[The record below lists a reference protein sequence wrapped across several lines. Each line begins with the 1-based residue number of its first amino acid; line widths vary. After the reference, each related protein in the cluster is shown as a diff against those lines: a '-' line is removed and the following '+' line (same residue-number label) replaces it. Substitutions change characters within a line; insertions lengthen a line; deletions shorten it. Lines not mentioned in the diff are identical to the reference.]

1 MPKRNVITI
10 WCVDPDEQLCLSI
23 KEVLSKY
30 YEVKCFSDIKHCLST
45 MYDSS
50 RGVLIIDV
58 ALLNEPRMDNLFNL
72 CRIGSTI
79 QVIATGANVCIA
91 QLVKLIKQ
99 GLYDFIPKPLI
110 VSDVIKSILTAVN
123 TPNVQFKLTVSEEK
137 VLALVL
143 EGKVNKEIARL
154 LERSVRTI
162 EVHRYHINRKLGA
175 RNKTILIQLGIE
187 YFSAKMNVPRI
198 PLLVNPEIPS
208 DTQSIPK
215 QEW

>member
-1 MPKRNVITI
+1 M
-10 WCVDPDEQLCLSI
+10 
-23 KEVLSKY
+23 
-30 YEVKCFSDIKHCLST
+30 
-45 MYDSS
+45 
-50 RGVLIIDV
+50 
-58 ALLNEPRMDNLFNL
+58 LF
-72 CRIGSTI
+72 RS
-79 QVIATGANVCIA
+79 
-91 QLVKLIKQ
+91 
-99 GLYDFIPKPLI
+99 PKPLI

-162 EVHRYHINRKLGA
+162 EVHRYHINRTLGA